1 MRHLDEGRGLRG
13 PALRPETIRRTS
25 KPTERDP
32 EGSAARAS
40 QPQRR
45 LIYGSF
51 QAPSRGRSRSG
62 MAKLIYVAN
71 VSLDGYIEDA
81 HGSFEWTAP
90 IDEGF
95 TFITDLVRPVGTYLY
110 GRRMYETMAVW
121 ETQPA
126 LAAQSEL
133 MADFANVWQAADKIV
148 YSTTL
153 HVVSTAN
160 TRLERRFDPDSV
172 RDMKTSAASD
182 LTVGGPALAA
192 HAFNAG
198 LVDECQLFMYPV
210 LVGEGKPAF
219 PSDARIQLELL
230 EERRFGNGV
239 VNLHYRI
246 QS

>member
-1 MRHLDEGRGLRG
+1 
-13 PALRPETIRRTS
+13 
-25 KPTERDP
+25 
-32 EGSAARAS
+32 
-40 QPQRR
+40 
-45 LIYGSF
+45 
-51 QAPSRGRSRSG
+51 

-81 HGSFEWTAP
+81 HGSFEWAAP
-90 IDEGF
+90 IEEVF
-95 TFITDLVRPVGTYLY
+95 AFITDLVRPLGSCLY

-133 MADFANVWQAADKIV
+133 MADFTNVWQAAGKIV

-182 LTVGGPALAA
+182 LTVGGPTLAA
-192 HAFNAG
+192 QSVHAAR
-198 LVDECQLFMYPV
+198 VD
-210 LVGEGKPAF
+210 
-219 PSDARIQLELL
+219 
-230 EERRFGNGV
+230 
-239 VNLHYRI
+239 
-246 QS
+246 